1 MICEK
6 DVNVPK
12 RATKNSAGYDF
23 YAPYDIKLLP
33 GEWTTVDTG
42 VRFDGTE
49 AVLCPISEMALGGG
63 IRYVESTCDTVRQWA
78 MLVIPR
84 SSYGFKY
91 GLRLRNSV
99 GLIDMDYRHTIKA
112 SLTVDEPLV
121 IRKGDR
127 FLQGIIVPFGIIE
140 GEEEPA
146 SERNGGIGSTGA

>member
-1 MICEK
+1 MIT
-6 DVNVPK
+6 DNVKMPV

-23 YAPYDIKLLP
+23 YAPHDIKLLP

-42 VRFDGTE
+42 VSFDGE
-49 AVLCPISEMALGGG
+49 EQVRCPIGHPNEAG
-63 IRYVESTCDTVRQWA
+63 YAKQWA

-112 SLTVDEPLV
+112 SLTVDEPLN
-121 IRKGDR
+121 IKKGDR
-127 FLQGIIVPFGIIE
+127 FLQGIIVPFGVFE
-140 GEEEPA
+140 DEEAPA
-146 SERNGGIGSTGA
+146 SERKGGIGSTGA